1 MKSRDFGLIAISVIL
16 AIILSVIVSKFVFV
30 THSSGQTVEVVP
42 LISSTFSQP
51 DPRYFNSNSLDLTQ
65 FISIGNSANPNPFNQ
80 PSNLVP

>member
-30 THSSGQTVEVVP
+30 THSSGQKVEVVP

-51 DPRYFNSNSLDLTQ
+51 DSRYFNSSSLDLTQ
-65 FISIGNSANPNPFNQ
+65 FISIGNSSNPNPFNQ
-80 PSNLVP
+80 PPNLVP